1 MTSAP
6 EYLQLICVFE
16 AEDREIDDCLFTLN
30 NMENK
35 YESVIHV
42 AIGTKRPCTSYQLKE
57 QKAIPNMTRYTPSRF
72 WDRRLFKGTKKV
84 VGEFSTS
91 PEGPA
96 RLSSGAKARLK
107 KLHRKQW
114 SYFTRQLSI
123 FFARQAIIIKQRRAL
138 WAHLPFI
145 KNWPVGDRDW
155 SRNSQKGIYVYYH
168 PLGTWG
174 EAEVL
179 FSGSGTH
186 SSSFST
192 ESQPNWSCENLLR
205 W

>member
-1 MTSAP
+1 
-6 EYLQLICVFE
+6 
-16 AEDREIDDCLFTLN
+16 
-30 NMENK
+30 
-35 YESVIHV
+35 
-42 AIGTKRPCTSYQLKE
+42 
-57 QKAIPNMTRYTPSRF
+57 MTRYTPSRF

-192 ESQPNWSCENLLR
+192 RVTAWLIVWKFAEVIVNLMLKSTLKLKVR
-205 W
+205 GFKCLVRRLLVHLKLPSLTIYNILSVR